1 MAWTKNLLFHVIRC
15 SVTVGYVEGND
26 GVRADSKIKSEQ
38 ELHEIVAGLK
48 SAGTKVVWTNG
59 CFDILHEGHVSCLER
74 ARELGDALVVGV
86 NSDSSVRSIKGPGR
100 PVNPER
106 ERARAVS
113 ALACVDYA
121 VIFDDL
127 TTVRLLKLL
136 EPDVYAKGGDYTI
149 DTINQ
154 EERAVVESY
163 GGRIEILP
171 EVKGVSTT
179 RIVQQRRGTPD
190 RSAAEKNG

>member
-1 MAWTKNLLFHVIRC
+1 VRC
-15 SVTVGYVEGND
+15 RERASVEGD
-26 GVRADSKIKSEQ
+26 GRVKADSKIKSEQ
-38 ELHEIVAGLK
+38 ELREIVARLK
-48 SAGTKVVWTNG
+48 SAGTSVVWTNG

-74 ARELGDALVVGV
+74 ARQLGDALVVGV
-86 NSDSSVRSIKGPGR
+86 NSDSSVRSIKGAGR

-113 ALACVDYA
+113 ALSCVDYA

-136 EPDVYAKGGDYTI
+136 RPDVYAKGGDYTI

-163 GGRIEILP
+163 GGKIEILP

-179 RIVQQRRGTPD
+179 RIVQQRQATSEEVGED
-190 RSAAEKNG
+190 H